1 MAVIKC
7 KMCGGNL
14 NITEGLSVVER
25 EYCGSRNTLEKR

>member
-7 KMCGGNL
+7 KMCGGDL

-25 EYCGSRNTLEKR
+25 EYCANTAAVEIL